1 MRASL
6 AVGKAVSW
14 GYTDTYYF
22 RDGFIGWRANGFPVT
37 TVKPGDVIEGVL
49 Q

>member
-6 AVGKAVSW
+6 AVRKAIEW
-14 GYTDTYYF
+14 GYTDVYYF
-22 RDGFIGWRANGFPVT
+22 RDGFIGWRARGLPIET
-37 TVKPGDVIEGVL
+37 IKRGDIVASTL